1 MVLNADDCSF
11 DSYKKEKRRPRLD
24 HSRPQLWSSCDYQE
38 EKTQDASFP
47 VWRTDLYDLKT
58 PIKAADR
65 PNVLL
70 TDWGLLS
77 TDCFG
82 GQSSFTTIQPNP
94 ISIQSNPNPIQIQS
108 KSNPIQANT
117 TQHDLLMQMIM
128 IVSALIQVLQT
139 KLIAE
144 WFKMIWRFTKRF
156 EMI

>member
-1 MVLNADDCSF
+1 MRATLMLAWFWMLTIVHSTATRKKRSDRGSTTLDRDFEAATTTKKKRLKMRPSRCEGQTCTTWRPLLRLQIDPMYCWLIEDCS
-11 DSYKKEKRRPRLD
+11 RLIA
-24 HSRPQLWSSCDYQE
+24 LE
-38 EKTQDASFP
+38 ASLAN
-47 VWRTDLYDLKT
+47 T
-58 PIKAADR
+58 
-65 PNVLL
+65 
-70 TDWGLLS
+70 
-77 TDCFG
+77 
-82 GQSSFTTIQPNP
+82 
-94 ISIQSNPNPIQIQS
+94 NPIQIQS